1 MPEAVLMSAFL
12 FMSGLVLGYFLRAL
26 RPRRQRHRRLHLP
39 QTTGVARMADFDG
52 TAGLG

>member
-39 QTTGVARMADFDG
+39 TTGLARMADFDS
-52 TAGLG
+52 TAG